1 MAKGSIEWELDPGKE
16 LVIRFRPPM
25 MGNGGEIIRHT
36 RAARKEMLM
45 AVRGLID
52 IAVQQMDQ
60 ADKRTTEKRTRKVT
74 VE

>member
-16 LVIRFRPPM
+16 LVIRFRPPV
-25 MGNGGEIIRHT
+25 MGSGGEIIRHT